1 MNKMGNAHLGICI
14 HVYWFWYLN
23 VCYVCYSCKLANGFA
38 WPELFF
44 LLCSARIGRA
54 EDDEELARERGQQ
67 RKRTKVKGKPPVLK
81 KSKLSI

>member
-1 MNKMGNAHLGICI
+1 MCIVLVFECMLCMLLLRVGEWICVARI
-14 HVYWFWYLN
+14 V
-23 VCYVCYSCKLANGFA
+23 
-38 WPELFF
+38 F